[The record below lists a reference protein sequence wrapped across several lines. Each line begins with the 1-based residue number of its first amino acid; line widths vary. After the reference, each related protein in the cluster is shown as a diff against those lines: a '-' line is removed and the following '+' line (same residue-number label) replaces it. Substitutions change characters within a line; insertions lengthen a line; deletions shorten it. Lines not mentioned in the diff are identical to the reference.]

1 MRLHELSNENG
12 VKVVNFITSK
22 KSVKSIMLPHHNN
35 HKYTWTSPN
44 GRTHNLTDILINKK
58 NVQIKLMSN
67 LLEELTEIMIIIWWL
82 NK

>member
-1 MRLHELSNENG
+1 
-12 VKVVNFITSK
+12 
-22 KSVKSIMLPHHNN
+22 MLPHHNN